1 MLFVVLHWG
10 FVSVCPYRLSDI
22 VGHYHTARLCNAC
35 EKTSALACVYLT
47 ESTKPNDL
55 TVLARLIK
63 ERLDKQPWLREP
75 RKATVVHIRAANGI
89 VGPNC
94 FHDDAH
100 CRKNRSNQT
109 YGKGKAYFDAQPIGA
124 GPFVIHV
131 TTTHNVYTASQ
142 RSWQRQ
148 YLTDAIEYFS
158 ERGVVVVKADGDP
171 DDAFVSIASACT
183 VILTGGGFGRLAHRT
198 GGLIDKQC

>member
-1 MLFVVLHWG
+1 MNLIGLCYLS
-10 FVSVCPYRLSDI
+10 VSVCPYRLSDI
-22 VGHYHTARLCNAC
+22 VGHYGNAHLCAC
-35 EKTSALACVYLT
+35 ERISSLACLYLQNSKQKRD
-47 ESTKPNDL
+47 EP
-55 TVLARLIK
+55 VLARLVT
-63 ERLDKQPWLREP
+63 ERLENRPWLREP
-75 RKATVVHIRAANGI
+75 REATVVHIRAADGI
-89 VGPNC
+89 TGLHC
-94 FHDDAH
+94 FYNESH
-100 CRKNRSNQT
+100 CRKNSGHQT

-131 TTTHNVYTASQ
+131 TTTHNVNTASH

-148 YLTDAIEYFS
+148 YLTEVIGYFS

-198 GGLIDKQC
+198 GRLIDKQC